1 MKLRACAVIT
11 LGVAALSVP
20 AASQQ
25 QMPQFRA
32 GIDVVQLN
40 IAVTDKTRVV
50 SDLVA
55 ADFEVLDNGV
65 RQDVMSV
72 SREALPI
79 DVTMAIDTSQSLPQ
93 WIQDAIVSAANRI
106 RERLK
111 PADRLSLVTFN
122 QRIHERIALLP
133 ASEVPAIGLGRPMGQ
148 TSLNDVISTV
158 LAVRPSVDR
167 RQLAIVF
174 TDGYDTTSLLD
185 EDDVL
190 EVARRSQMVMFFVSG
205 QLTLSTSARNT
216 RVGRVVRTWTPTPK
230 GGLSLTTTVV
240 PGDPDRSPI
249 AFFQRIAAATGGV
262 VQVAPLSNI
271 TIRMGGSVVA
281 RPQTNLLDAP
291 FIKALDDFRTS
302 YVLSYQLAGVP
313 RPGWHEVTVRVKR
326 PGTKYTVRT
335 RNGYTGG

>member
-1 MKLRACAVIT
+1 MMRRTCAAIT
-11 LGVAALSVP
+11 LAAAALAAP

-25 QMPQFRA
+25 QPQFRT
-32 GIDVVQLN
+32 GVDVVQLN

-65 RQDVMSV
+65 RQEVISV

-79 DVTMAIDTSQSLPQ
+79 DVTMAIDTSESLAQ
-93 WIQDAIVSAANRI
+93 WVQNAIVSAANRI

-122 QRIHERIALLP
+122 QRIYERIALLP
-133 ASEVPAIGLGRPMGQ
+133 ASEAPAIGLGRPMGQ
-148 TSLNDVISTV
+148 TSLNDVVATV
-158 LAVRPSVDR
+158 LAARPVVDR
-167 RQLAIVF
+167 RHLAIVF

-190 EVARRSQMVMFFVSG
+190 EMARRSQTAMFFVSG
-205 QLTLSTSARNT
+205 QQPSNM
-216 RVGRVVRTWTPTPK
+216 RVVRTWSTTPN
-230 GGLSLTTTVV
+230 GGLALATSVV
-240 PGDPDRSPI
+240 RGEPDRS
-249 AFFQRIAAATGGV
+249 ATMFFHRIAAATGGV
-262 VQVAPLSNI
+262 VQIAALSNI
-271 TIRMGGSVVA
+271 TVRYGGQTIM
-281 RPQTNLLDAP
+281 RPQTNLLDEP

-302 YVLSYQLAGVP
+302 YVVNYSLAGVP

-326 PGTKYTVRT
+326 QGGNRYTVRT

>member
-1 MKLRACAVIT
+1 MKLRACAAIT
-11 LGVAALSVP
+11 VAIAALAP
-20 AASQQ
+20 IAARQQ
-25 QMPQFRA
+25 PQFRT

-55 ADFEVLDNGV
+55 SDFEVLDNGV
-65 RQDVMSV
+65 RQEVLSI

-148 TSLNDVISTV
+148 TSLNDVIATV
-158 LAVRPSVDR
+158 LAARPVVDR

-174 TDGYDTTSLLD
+174 TDGHDTTSLLD

-190 EVARRSQMVMFFVSG
+190 EVARRSQMAMFFVSG
-205 QLTLSTSARNT
+205 QSTFFTTGRNT
-216 RVGRVVRTWTPTPK
+216 GVGRVVRTWATTAK

-240 PGDPDRSPI
+240 PGDPDRIPI
-249 AFFQRIAAATGGV
+249 AFFNRIAAATGGV
-262 VQVAPLSNI
+262 VQVTPLSNI
-271 TIRMGGSVVA
+271 TVRMGGSLLT

-291 FIKALDDFRTS
+291 FLKALDDFRTS
-302 YVLSYQLAGVP
+302 YVLNYQLAGVP
-313 RPGWHEVTVRVKR
+313 RPGWHEVTVKVRR
-326 PGTKYTVRT
+326 PGTNYQVRT